1 MSDNPRMDSQK
12 YFYYDENAC
21 ELVPVHYST
30 VEKII
35 YNASL
40 WLITGIVMAGIG
52 ITILASTAGTPAE
65 IALKAENHVLVQQLN
80 KTKKTITTI
89 DTQIDSLAKTDNEIY
104 RSVLGMKPISYGE
117 REAGVGGADIY
128 AKFDSYSD
136 PAAHVLKWTAGNLE
150 SIQRKINIQKVS
162 FSEIKNYYN
171 KNKVRLA
178 HTPAIRPV
186 KGIVLSGFGM
196 RYHPI
201 LHLRRM
207 HEGLDFRASVG
218 TPVYATADGVIK
230 YASRDGTY
238 GNLVEINH
246 GYGFQTRYAHLSKF
260 AKGIR
265 PGKKVKRGDII
276 AYSGDTGLTEGPH
289 LHYEVRING
298 TPVNPLYYLFGDL
311 TPEEY
316 SSFKKI
322 SNENTSSLD

>member
-1 MSDNPRMDSQK
+1 MSDNHSMDSQK
-12 YFYYDENAC
+12 YFYYDEHEC
-21 ELVPVHYST
+21 QLVPVHYNAF
-30 VEKII
+30 EKIV
-35 YNASL
+35 YNACL

-65 IALKAENHVLVQQLN
+65 IALKAENHVLVQQLG
-80 KTKKTITTI
+80 KTKNTILSI
-89 DTQIDSLAKTDNEIY
+89 DTRIDSLANTDNDIY
-104 RSVLGMKPISYGE
+104 RSVLGMKPISNGE

-136 PAAHVLKWTAGNLE
+136 PASQALKWTARNLE
-150 SIQRKINIQKVS
+150 IIQRKINIQKVS
-162 FSEIKNYYN
+162 FSEIKDYYN
-171 KNKVRLA
+171 KNKIRLA

-201 LHLRRM
+201 LHIMRM
-207 HEGLDFRASVG
+207 HEGLDFRAKVG
-218 TPVYATADGVIK
+218 TPVHATADGVIK
-230 YASRDGTY
+230 FAARDGTY
-238 GNLVEINH
+238 GNLVEIDH

-276 AYSGDTGLTEGPH
+276 AYTGDTGLTEGPH

-322 SNENTSSLD
+322 AKENTSSLD